1 MNNKNENEM
10 EQIQRG
16 LEDFL
21 EKELDQMGKS
31 APAGQGSRTGTQ
43 HGQASRRQNSEDS
56 VRIIGQQQDEDEVD
70 YGRDGGYSAEHV
82 RSRQDGYHRRDDY
95 NREDAQYRQE
105 SRSRRDGYSGGGA
118 DEEAQYF
125 RGTAY
130 DHREGT
136 GNGRRG
142 YNGTDTGR
150 RGYDEE
156 EEDPESAVYD
166 WDSEAPRRRNSGQQ
180 RTHTHPDSD
189 YVRSGYVQEDRDSR
203 AYGQESGYS
212 RNDYGEEDRGSRDY
226 AQESRYPRNDYGG
239 EERDPRGYGQEG
251 RHPRRDYGDENRD
264 SRNYGQG
271 GRAQRHDYDGE
282 DGGARDDGQEN
293 RYSHR
298 DYGDEGRG
306 SRNRSREDRYARHAS
321 DREDRDARTSHRR
334 EENIPSGR
342 QDRGRE
348 QPPKRKARDR
358 QAQPREED
366 YQVADKTAKSQRS
379 QKKKRKKKHR
389 LLKFLIAVAVIFVLL
404 GAGLYHLVG
413 VVYGKMTYHE
423 IASLTQAPMKE
434 DGVVNVLL
442 IGNDSRENGEDGR
455 SDAMIL
461 LSISNK
467 TKKIYMTSLL
477 RDMYVDIPGHD
488 GNRLNAA
495 YSFGGAELL
504 METIEQNLDITVN
517 RYVLVNFEA
526 FANLVDAVGGIELDL
541 TSEEIEYVNGYLVEY
556 NILTNRPQGTDNM
569 DTSVSGLVHL
579 NGPQALA
586 YSRNRYL
593 GTDFGRTDR
602 QRKVLTAVIHKL
614 PSALVTNP
622 KGLMDGLLPNLTTN
636 LTRGECFSLSLMAGK
651 MLTYDIESDS
661 IPQPGTYR
669 DVTIRK
675 MAVLEVDFDANIQY
689 LKEKLYGE

>member
-1 MNNKNENEM
+1 M

-21 EKELDQMGKS
+21 EKELGQRGTVES
-31 APAGQGSRTGTQ
+31 AGRGSRTGTQ
-43 HGQASRRQNSEDS
+43 SGQVSGRRQSPEDS
-56 VRIIGQQQDEDEVD
+56 VRIIGQRQDEDEID
-70 YGRDGGYSAEHV
+70 YGRERGYSPEPV
-82 RSRQDGYHRRDDY
+82 RGRHDGYHG
-95 NREDAQYRQE
+95 REDYIREEERHRQE
-105 SRSRRDGYSGGGA
+105 SLGRGDGYPGSGA
-118 DEEAQYF
+118 DEDEQYF
-125 RGTAY
+125 RGRAY
-130 DHREGT
+130 DHEQGT
-136 GNGRRG
+136 GSGRRG
-142 YNGTDTGR
+142 SSRADSDR
-150 RGYDEE
+150 RGYAEE
-156 EEDPESAVYD
+156 EEEPESAVYD

-180 RTHTHPDSD
+180 RTHARSDSD
-189 YVRSGYVQEDRDSR
+189 RERVSYDRDYESGSSLQGYGREADYNRSGYAREDRDSR
-203 AYGQESGYS
+203 GYG
-212 RNDYGEEDRGSRDY
+212 
-226 AQESRYPRNDYGG
+226 QESRYPA
-239 EERDPRGYGQEG
+239 
-251 RHPRRDYGDENRD
+251 RDYGD
-264 SRNYGQG
+264 
-271 GRAQRHDYDGE
+271 
-282 DGGARDDGQEN
+282 
-293 RYSHR
+293 
-298 DYGDEGRG
+298 
-306 SRNRSREDRYARHAS
+306 
-321 DREDRDARTSHRR
+321 EDRDARTSRR
-334 EENIPSGR
+334 RGKNIPVGR

-348 QPPKRKARDR
+348 QHSGRKAPGR

-366 YQVADKTAKSQRS
+366 YQVAKKAAKSQKS

-404 GAGLYHLVG
+404 GAGLYQLVG

-461 LSISNK
+461 LSVSNK

-526 FANLVDAVGGIELDL
+526 FASLVDAVGGIELEL

-556 NILTNRPQGTDNM
+556 NILTDRPQGTDNM

-602 QRKVLTAVIHKL
+602 QRKVLTAVIRKL
-614 PSALVTNP
+614 PTALVSNP

-675 MAVLEVDFDANIQY
+675 MSVLEVDFDTNIRY